1 MDAWKYIQWENLFD
15 VDLAIQATPYILQG
29 LGTTLWMSV
38 VSMAIGL
45 VLGLVTAMGRMSG
58 NPIFHLPARAYISV
72 IRGTPLLVQLFI
84 LYFGLPVIGITL
96 TPTLAGLI
104 GLSLNV
110 GGYSAETI
118 RGSLLSIPKGQ
129 WEAAQSLNMTYWQT
143 MRRIIIPQAT
153 RVALP
158 SLANTFLS
166 LVKDTSLLAMITV
179 NEMFY
184 LAKIVGGQRF
194 DYMTPYIL
202 VAVFYWI
209 ICTFLS
215 YVQGKL
221 EQRYGRHVA

>member
-1 MDAWKYIQWENLFD
+1 MDAWRYIQWENLFD
-15 VDLAIQATPYILQG
+15 VDVAIKATPYILQG
-29 LGTTLWMSV
+29 LGATLWMSV

-45 VLGLVTAMGRMSG
+45 ILGLIAAMGRMSRY
-58 NPIFHLPARAYISV
+58 PIFRFPARAYISV

-118 RGSLLSIPKGQ
+118 RGALLSIPKGQ

-179 NEMFY
+179 NDMFY
-184 LAKIVGGQRF
+184 HAKIVGGQHF

-202 VAVFYWI
+202 VAIFYWI

-215 YVQGKL
+215 FVQEKL
-221 EQRYGRHVA
+221 EERYGRHVS